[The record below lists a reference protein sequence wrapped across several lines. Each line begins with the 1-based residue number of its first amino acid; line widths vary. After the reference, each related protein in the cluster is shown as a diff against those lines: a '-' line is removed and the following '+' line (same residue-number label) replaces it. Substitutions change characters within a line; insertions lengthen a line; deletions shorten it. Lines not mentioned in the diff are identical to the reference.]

1 MSSCRV
7 SGVGS
12 RGKTVT
18 LAVLASLAAAFAIGQ
33 EPAAPAR
40 PRAPEGSQIVNLPSI
55 EVPAPGTLAV
65 LFTHRFSGSLN
76 EADFHNFFTFDSS
89 TSTGIGV
96 SYAPLS
102 GLDVALDRSSS
113 EDDYE
118 LSAKYRVLA
127 IEDGRPFGFAF
138 RVGGN
143 ARTAE
148 EVEGDRYA
156 FFAQGIAS
164 IALGSRVRVTAV
176 PTYVS
181 NTAFFRNVF
190 NVPVGMSIAVTRTVN
205 LHGELYPKNQDFTEK
220 SGRRTRYGWIA
231 SVEKTVLRHRFAF
244 TVGNLR
250 ATSVDQY
257 AASDFGGGLPR
268 DASIGFNI
276 VRQWKLK

>member
-1 MSSCRV
+1 MKKLRV
-7 SGVGS
+7 GGPRS
-12 RGKTVT
+12 R
-18 LAVLASLAAAFAIGQ
+18 VLAAIGALVSAASLSGQ
-33 EPAAPAR
+33 EATTPDR
-40 PRAPEGSQIVNLPSI
+40 PRPPEGSQIINLPSI
-55 EVPAPGTLAV
+55 EVPARGTLGV

-96 SYAPLS
+96 SYSPLEA
-102 GLDVALDRSSS
+102 LDVAVDRSSS

-118 LSAKYRVLA
+118 LSAKYRLLPIA
-127 IEDGRPFGFAF
+127 AGRPFGIAL

-143 ARTAE
+143 ARTGE

-156 FFAQGIAS
+156 VFAQAIAS
-164 IALGSRVRVTAV
+164 VAVGSRIRLTAV

-181 NTAFFRNVF
+181 NTASFRDVF
-190 NVPVGMSIAVTRTVN
+190 NVPVGVSVAITRTIN
-205 LHGELYPKNQDFTEK
+205 LHGEFYPKNPDFTERA
-220 SGRRTRYGWIA
+220 GRRTRFGWLA

-268 DASIGFNI
+268 DASIGFNL

>member
-1 MSSCRV
+1 LRMRCTAV
-7 SGVGS
+7 VL
-12 RGKTVT
+12 T
-18 LAVLASLAAAFAIGQ
+18 LQLVANRALAQ
-33 EPAAPAR
+33 DAPTTPP
-40 PRAPEGSQIVNLPSI
+40 PRAPEGSRVINLPST
-55 EVPAPGTLAV
+55 ETPAGGTLGV
-65 LFTHRFSGSLN
+65 IFTHRFSGSLN

-96 SYAPLS
+96 SYSPLDS
-102 GLDVALDRSSS
+102 LELALDRSSS

-118 LSAKYRVLA
+118 FSAKYRLLPVGEGRRFGLA
-127 IEDGRPFGFAF
+127 V

-143 ARTAE
+143 GRTAE
-148 EVEGDRYA
+148 EVQGDRYA

-164 IALGSRVRVTAV
+164 LALGSRVRLTAI

-181 NTAFFRNVF
+181 NTASFRDAF
-190 NVPVGMSIAVTRTVN
+190 NVPLAISVALTRTVN
-205 LHGELYPKNQDFTEK
+205 LHGEFYPKNQDFTEG
-220 SGRRTRYGWIA
+220 SGRQTRFGWIA
-231 SVEKTVLRHRFAF
+231 SIEKTVLRHRFAF

-257 AASDFGGGLPR
+257 TASDFGGVGLPR